1 MAEILGMKWEESSER
16 FGTVKLYSSK
26 TQKWRTIKAPAAATL
41 IAQRRVQEKNTPI
54 VIGCQAAGALMICDT
69 HA

>member
-1 MAEILGMKWEESSER
+1 
-16 FGTVKLYSSK
+16 
-26 TQKWRTIKAPAAATL
+26 
-41 IAQRRVQEKNTPI
+41 VQEKNTPI